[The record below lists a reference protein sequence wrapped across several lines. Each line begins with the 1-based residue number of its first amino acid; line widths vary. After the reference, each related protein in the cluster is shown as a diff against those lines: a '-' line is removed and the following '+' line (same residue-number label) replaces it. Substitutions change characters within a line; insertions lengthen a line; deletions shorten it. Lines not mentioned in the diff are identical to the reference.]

1 MKLTNKLNLPSAIQ
15 LAILN
20 DDYSKRM
27 ADFSVTELLQP
38 PQISALLATH
48 DEVLETDVS
57 DEIFKLLGKSVHSIL
72 EKAGASDLGVL
83 SETIIVEEFEGVK
96 IKGQMDYLYLAEGLL
111 QDFKIT
117 TVWKFLSDERLP
129 EDWYWQLN
137 IYAWMLRRR
146 GIKVNRAEIVGIL
159 RDWSRPEAERR
170 QDYPKQQVAVAEVAL
185 AEDAVVE
192 DFLRKQI
199 KEHQDAKLGSPR
211 ECTPHE
217 RWIRAAKYVVIKTG
231 GVRATATFDYEADAK
246 TKLAELAAS
255 KPKDK
260 YEIQHRPGSPVR
272 CQLYCPVSRY
282 CPQYNSLL
290 DKPMT
295 SQNLEI

>member
-15 LAILN
+15 LALLN

-129 EDWYWQLN
+129 EDW
-137 IYAWMLRRR
+137 
-146 GIKVNRAEIVGIL
+146 
-159 RDWSRPEAERR
+159 
-170 QDYPKQQVAVAEVAL
+170 
-185 AEDAVVE
+185 
-192 DFLRKQI
+192 
-199 KEHQDAKLGSPR
+199 
-211 ECTPHE
+211 
-217 RWIRAAKYVVIKTG
+217 
-231 GVRATATFDYEADAK
+231 
-246 TKLAELAAS
+246 
-255 KPKDK
+255 
-260 YEIQHRPGSPVR
+260 
-272 CQLYCPVSRY
+272 
-282 CPQYNSLL
+282 
-290 DKPMT
+290 
-295 SQNLEI
+295 